1 MVKRFYNLETFDTEI
16 IQIERSTFPLTQ
28 ICVCVCVHAPS
39 DVHGEGGLSVLPC
52 HLVAP
57 TGFAKATVWVTL
69 RQFAPHRL
77 IFLL

>member
-16 IQIERSTFPLTQ
+16 IQIERSTFPPSQ
-28 ICVCVCVHAPS
+28 ICVCVHAPS
-39 DVHGEGGLSVLPC
+39 DVHGGGGGLSVLPC